1 MMADEDFRKQDLPIV
16 GTFFESPSE
25 YEDRFE
31 FYANWD
37 ETRKIEAK
45 LKDAIEAGDK
55 GEISELRDR
64 YQSFVPVIEG
74 GSNSLYKMSN
84 RDLRKISKTR
94 KLVEGQDIP
103 EDRRKEMLDKLLE
116 NENKIFDI
124 FNKAYR
130 KAEREM
136 K

>member
-1 MMADEDFRKQDLPIV
+1 MLGKSFNTMV
-16 GTFFESPSE
+16 
-25 YEDRFE
+25 RFE

-45 LKDAIEAGDK
+45 LKDAIEAGDQAELS
-55 GEISELRDR
+55 EIRGR
-64 YQSFVPVIEG
+64 YQSFIPVIEG
-74 GSNSLYKMSN
+74 GRNSLYKMSN
-84 RDLRKISKTR
+84 RDLRNISKTR
-94 KLVEGQDIP
+94 KLVERQDIP